1 MKLILNNKI
10 ILINKAN
17 SFRKRLKGF
26 MFQKNITTGLVFKTK
41 CIHTFFMKENI
52 DLIITDKNNKIIT
65 YYKNFSKNKIYIN
78 FKSYYIYELP
88 NNSVSNLQIGDK
100 IIIKED

>member
-1 MKLILNNKI
+1 MKLILNNKV

-17 SFRKRLKGF
+17 SFKKRLKGF

-88 NNSVSNLQIGDK
+88 KNTINDLKKGDSL
-100 IIIKED
+100 IMT